1 MSPEYRSDLPRK
13 FVSLQYLHGA
23 LLVDRERSLI
33 GCGRRVGRQAG
44 MALCSGVL
52 VDDHAIFEEE
62 GSSTQNTGLLAL
74 VEFLS

>member
-1 MSPEYRSDLPRK
+1 MEQME
-13 FVSLQYLHGA
+13 VS
-23 LLVDRERSLI
+23 LLVDRERSHLI
-33 GCGRRVGRQAG
+33 GCGRRVGRQVG
-44 MALCSGVL
+44 MALYSGVL